1 VEGGEGEP
9 IIVNHQRSVIVKFIN
24 FVPSRLDSR
33 FFRRL
38 GASPLFSIVLFV
50 FLTPKES
57 SRRFISSSLSTHTSE
72 SSNFIIVATVSCHS
86 LCSHSDLLHRLPGTQ
101 RQAGRQSQWARQRK
115 RVKELNRSFH
125 QKQCHRSFFASPT
138 LYLLS
143 RNWVMEKSQQES
155 IHHPLTHFQPR
166 P

>member
-1 VEGGEGEP
+1 VGRTRKEVEGGEGEP

-24 FVPSRLDSR
+24 FVPSRLVSR

-86 LCSHSDLLHRLPGTQ
+86 LCSHSDLVHRLPGTQ

-115 RVKELNRSFH
+115 NEPQAGTVTTSLNREELS
-125 QKQCHRSFFASPT
+125 A
-138 LYLLS
+138 LLFS
-143 RNWVMEKSQQES
+143 CFS
-155 IHHPLTHFQPR
+155 
-166 P
+166 